1 MSVAPRP
8 SAGRKTAQEVILEA
22 RLVSPENLV
31 LAEQESLK
39 SGRPIQQ
46 IVVEKK
52 WADKV
57 DVLQVLSREWRT
69 KAVDLAEMEIDPEVV
84 HLLAENVTRKH
95 LVIPFAK
102 EDQVLLL
109 AMADPRDFMVS
120 EDIHIKTGLEVQRY
134 LAMPEDIIRELDK
147 VYGISG
153 SGKGAELLK
162 SVTDA
167 AAIPDVDGTLEKV
180 QEKTDVTEVDA
191 SAPEVEKIVN
201 GIILSALGQKAS
213 DIHIEPF
220 EDPAGRSSKVLV
232 RYRVDGFLKPA
243 GFQIPWTYRSAVI
256 AKIKIM
262 TNSMNITERR
272 IPQSGRIQVM
282 AKGNP
287 IEFRVEIV
295 PTVYGE
301 SVVMRILDRK
311 AVQVDIKKL
320 GFFPETLD
328 RYLGLMAGVGG
339 KKNFGIVLVC
349 GPTGSGKSTTLYA
362 SLNHINRD
370 DIKIL
375 TAENPVEYNLD
386 GIVQVQVN
394 PDLKLGED
402 KCFDFATAL
411 RSFLRLD
418 PDVIMVGE
426 IRDQET
432 AHIAMEAAMT
442 GHLVFSTIH
451 TNDAPSTVTRLVDMG
466 IPAFMVASTLKCVLA
481 QRLCRRLCPD
491 CKTPHTPTVEEAE
504 VYKTNRFPLPSGAQI
519 FLGTGCRTC
528 NSSGFKGRLGI
539 HELLIVDDTVRAGM
553 LKEMTADSIRDSAAN
568 KSTQKMRSILV
579 DGLQKVLEGQTTV
592 REVLGGASEVA
603 EDAAKK
609 AAH

>member
-1 MSVAPRP
+1 MSTAPRP

-31 LAEQESLK
+31 IAEQESLK

-134 LAMPEDIIRELDK
+134 LAMPEDIMRELDK

-220 EDPAGRSSKVLV
+220 EDPAGRASKVLV

-418 PDVIMVGE
+418 ADVIMVGE

-432 AHIAMEAAMT
+432 AHIAMEADMT

-491 CKTPHTPTVEEAE
+491 CKTPHAPTVEEAE
-504 VYKTNRFPLPSGAQI
+504 VYKTNHFPLPSGAQI
-519 FLGTGCRTC
+519 FQGTGCRTC
-528 NSSGFKGRLGI
+528 NGSGFKGRLGI

-579 DGLQKVLEGQTTV
+579 DGLQKALEGQTTV

-609 AAH
+609 ASH